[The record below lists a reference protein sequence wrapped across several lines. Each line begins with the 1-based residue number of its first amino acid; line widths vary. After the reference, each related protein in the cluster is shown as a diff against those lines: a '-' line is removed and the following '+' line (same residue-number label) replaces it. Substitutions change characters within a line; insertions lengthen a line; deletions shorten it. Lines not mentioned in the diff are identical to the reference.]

1 MRNHK
6 KLFVV
11 HVAAIVLAVT
21 AAAPFGASARARS
34 APAPMTYA
42 IKNAKIM
49 TVSGA
54 PITGGTILMRDGVIA
69 DVGTS
74 VTVPDDAV
82 VIDGANLTVYPGYS
96 DMANSTAVE
105 TPAAAAPAPPQTGG
119 GGQFG
124 GGGRGGGAPAAGE
137 PTLEDNERAR
147 RSMLLRPNFDAA
159 SNIRNEGV
167 EMQRLAAAGITSV
180 LAVPPAGTIRG
191 TSALVNVVA
200 PTDDVQYSN
209 IGEYRGGYSV
219 IRTPVALHVG
229 FGPGGGGGGRGGGGG
244 ANAYPGTLL
253 GYISFIRQS
262 FLDAQW
268 QKDAR
273 AWAERHK
280 DGARPAFEPALDAM
294 VPALERKLPVAFD
307 ASDEREIYRAL
318 SMAKEFNLDPIVVGA
333 GEGAAAVS
341 DLKAANARVIYSL
354 NFPTAP
360 GAGGSGRAGG
370 GGGGGGRGG
379 GGGGGEETLAQVR
392 ARVNAPKAPAV
403 FEKAGVPFAFT
414 TGGLQN
420 AADFVRNAAR
430 TVKEGNLS
438 ADLALKA
445 LTLNAAKLAGAEARL
460 GTLEKGKVAN
470 VVVSEGDIFDNG
482 RIRHVFVDGRPI
494 NIDVPAAAP
503 AGRGGRGGGQ

>member
-1 MRNHK
+1 
-6 KLFVV
+6 
-11 HVAAIVLAVT
+11 
-21 AAAPFGASARARS
+21 
-34 APAPMTYA
+34 
-42 IKNAKIM
+42 
-49 TVSGA
+49 
-54 PITGGTILMRDGVIA
+54 
-69 DVGTS
+69 
-74 VTVPDDAV
+74 
-82 VIDGANLTVYPGYS
+82 
-96 DMANSTAVE
+96 
-105 TPAAAAPAPPQTGG
+105 
-119 GGQFG
+119 
-124 GGGRGGGAPAAGE
+124 
-137 PTLEDNERAR
+137 
-147 RSMLLRPNFDAA
+147 MLLRPNFDAA
-159 SNIRNEGV
+159 SNIRDEGV
-167 EMQRLAAAGITSV
+167 EMQRLAAAGITTV

-200 PTDDVQYSN
+200 PSDDVQYSN
-209 IGEYRGGYSV
+209 IGEYRGGYAV

-229 FGPGGGGGGRGGGGG
+229 FGPGGGGGRGGGGG

-360 GAGGSGRAGG
+360 GAGGGRAG

-379 GGGGGEETLAQVR
+379 GGGEETLAAVR
-392 ARVNAPKAPAV
+392 ARVNAPKAPAI

-420 AADFVRNAAR
+420 ASEFVRNAAR

-438 ADLALKA
+438 ADSALKA
-445 LTLNAAKLAGAEARL
+445 LTINAAKIAGAEARL
-460 GTLEKGKVAN
+460 GTIEKGKVAN
-470 VVVSEGDIFDNG
+470 IVVSEGDIFDTG
-482 RIRHVFVDGRPI
+482 RIRHVFVDGRPV
-494 NIDVPAAAP
+494 NIDVPP
-503 AGRGGRGGGQ
+503 TQPTGRGGRGGGR

>member
-11 HVAAIVLAVT
+11 HVAAVVLAVT
-21 AAAPFGASARARS
+21 AMAPFGASARARS
-34 APAPMTYA
+34 ASAPMTYA
-42 IKNAKIM
+42 IKGARIM

-54 PITGGTILMRDGVIA
+54 PIAGGTILMRDGVIA
-69 DVGTS
+69 DVGTN

-82 VIDGANLTVYPGYS
+82 VIDGANLTVYPGFI
-96 DMANSTAVE
+96 DMANSTPVE
-105 TPAAAAPAPPQTGG
+105 APAAAAPAQPPQGG
-119 GGQFG
+119 AG
-124 GGGRGGGAPAAGE
+124 GGGRAGGAPAAGD

-159 SNIRNEGV
+159 SNIRDEGV
-167 EMQRLAAAGITSV
+167 EMQRLAAAGITTV

-200 PTDDVQYSN
+200 PSDDVQYSN
-209 IGEYRGGYSV
+209 IGEYRGGYAV

-229 FGPGGGGGGRGGGGG
+229 FGPGGGGGRGGGGG

-360 GAGGSGRAGG
+360 GAGGGRAGG

-379 GGGGGEETLAQVR
+379 GGGEETLAAVR
-392 ARVNAPKAPAV
+392 ARVNAPKAPAI

-420 AADFVRNAAR
+420 VSEFVRNAAR
-430 TVKEGNLS
+430 TIKEGNLS
-438 ADLALKA
+438 ADSALKA
-445 LTLNAAKLAGAEARL
+445 LTINAAKLAGAEARL
-460 GTLEKGKVAN
+460 GTIEKGKIAN
-470 VVVSEGDIFDNG
+470 IVVSEGDIFDAG
-482 RIRHVFVDGRPI
+482 RIRHVFVDGRPV
-494 NIDVPAAAP
+494 NIDVPAAQAP
-503 AGRGGRGGGQ
+503 GRGGRGGGQ